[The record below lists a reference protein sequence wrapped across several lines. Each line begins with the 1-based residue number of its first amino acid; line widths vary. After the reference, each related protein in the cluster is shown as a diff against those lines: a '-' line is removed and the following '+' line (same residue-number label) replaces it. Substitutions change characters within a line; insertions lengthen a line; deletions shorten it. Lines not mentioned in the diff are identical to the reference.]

1 LEYPF
6 FRFHSCGR
14 AALPALSGEKKG
26 ERQMRMMRITI
37 FILGFLSLFPGSTI
51 GTAADYPQRPIR
63 MIIPWSAGGGS
74 DVLCRAFQPAF
85 EKELGQRILIENIPA
100 GATKVGTME
109 LLKAKPD
116 GYTLLFSNEAWI
128 PRYYAKIYDTKVW
141 EQMIPV
147 GNVTSEPL
155 AFIEVR
161 AESPFKTWADLA
173 KAAKENPGKLSCG
186 NPGTGS
192 PLDIVFKEMTEK
204 AGINIRYVP
213 FAGGGPTKI
222 AMLGGHVDMRLCQ
235 PPEAIAMIRAGKS
248 RGLAVSSVERMK
260 ALPDVPTFKELGL
273 ISGDL
278 YTLIRGVWGPPK
290 LPSNLVNTITKKIEK
305 ATQDPAFIK
314 IAQDEFIY
322 TVNYQSPEQ
331 VKAFLLRFDKE
342 FGPTLAEANK

>member
-1 LEYPF
+1 MKRKE
-6 FRFHSCGR
+6 RKMRKGR
-14 AALPALSGEKKG
+14 T
-26 ERQMRMMRITI
+26 TI
-37 FILGFLSLFPGSTI
+37 LILGFLFLLPWGSI
-51 GTAADYPQRPIR
+51 GMAADFPQRPIR

-85 EKELGQRILIENIPA
+85 EKELGQRILIENISA

-109 LLKAKPD
+109 LIKAKPD

-128 PRYYAKIYDTKVW
+128 PRYYARVYDTKVW
-141 EQMIPV
+141 EQMEPV

-161 AESPFKTWADLA
+161 AESPFKTWADLV

-186 NPGTGS
+186 NPGVGS

-204 AGINIRYVP
+204 AGINVQYVP

-222 AMLGGHVDMRLCQ
+222 AMLGGHIDFRLCQ

-248 RGLAVSSVERMK
+248 RGLAVSTEQRMK

-273 ISGDL
+273 ISGEL

-290 LPSNLVNTITKKIEK
+290 LPSNLVDTITKKIEK
-305 ATQDPAFIK
+305 ATKDPAFIK

-322 TVNYQSPEQ
+322 SVDYRSPEQ
-331 VKAFLLRFDKE
+331 VRAFLRKFDKE
-342 FGPTLAEANK
+342 FGPRLAEMNK